1 MSSRYFHAIAVDFD
15 GTLADAGAVSVDVL
29 DSLRQVRDAG
39 ICVVLVTGR
48 ILEELRLV
56 RPDID
61 GEVDAIVAENGGVVS
76 KGARTRTTAHP
87 IDRRLAEALSR
98 AGIVCRAGE
107 VLLACSGA
115 DEPTVLSEI
124 RRLGLD
130 CQLVRNRGEL
140 MVLPAGV
147 SKAAGLIESLAEF
160 GISPHNTV
168 GIGDA
173 ENDESL
179 LGVCELSV
187 AVANAVEAL
196 KEQADIVLDEPDGA
210 GIAGF
215 LRGPI
220 VSGAERRRSD
230 RFSLLLGTDDAGS
243 EVRLAASQLNLL
255 ITGGSG
261 EGKSYLAGLIAEQ
274 LVALR
279 YSLLVLDPEG
289 DFVGLDELP
298 GTVRIDADR
307 GLLPVAVVTR
317 LIVGLGLS
325 IVLDFS
331 GVDGKI
337 RSRYLAALGPEIAAI
352 RQATGIPQ
360 WVIVDEAHENVG
372 GDGVLGS
379 FFTPGDSGRCLVTWR
394 PQSLSDEA
402 NSSIDAVLVTSGPAQ
417 PESTLALTAAIVGV
431 ASEEFPHKI
440 LESRGRALLAERGR
454 PPVAFTIGTR
464 KTPHFR
470 HEHKYG
476 LVGLD
481 ERRRFYLRLGQD
493 ATTGTSLGNLDEL
506 EAALQTSPDSVLCHH
521 CPRHD
526 FSRWVAEVF
535 RDEQLAAAI
544 SRVENV
550 VAPNSEPQVIEAARE
565 DLLAALRAR
574 HLKRGASR

>member
-76 KGARTRTTAHP
+76 KGPRTRTTAHP

-261 EGKSYLAGLIAEQ
+261 R
-274 LVALR
+274 V
-279 YSLLVLDPEG
+279 
-289 DFVGLDELP
+289 
-298 GTVRIDADR
+298 
-307 GLLPVAVVTR
+307 
-317 LIVGLGLS
+317 
-325 IVLDFS
+325 
-331 GVDGKI
+331 
-337 RSRYLAALGPEIAAI
+337 
-352 RQATGIPQ
+352 
-360 WVIVDEAHENVG
+360 
-372 GDGVLGS
+372 
-379 FFTPGDSGRCLVTWR
+379 
-394 PQSLSDEA
+394 
-402 NSSIDAVLVTSGPAQ
+402 
-417 PESTLALTAAIVGV
+417 
-431 ASEEFPHKI
+431 
-440 LESRGRALLAERGR
+440 
-454 PPVAFTIGTR
+454 
-464 KTPHFR
+464 
-470 HEHKYG
+470 
-476 LVGLD
+476 
-481 ERRRFYLRLGQD
+481 
-493 ATTGTSLGNLDEL
+493 
-506 EAALQTSPDSVLCHH
+506 SPT
-521 CPRHD
+521 
-526 FSRWVAEVF
+526 
-535 RDEQLAAAI
+535 
-544 SRVENV
+544 SRV
-550 VAPNSEPQVIEAARE
+550 
-565 DLLAALRAR
+565 
-574 HLKRGASR
+574 